1 LGINRG
7 VTPAYAQI
15 SDFLPWDYVSMK
27 HYPYLVCVLL
37 AGVVVLNSCSMPSK
51 STESV
56 PTREAAYTAAAE
68 TVIAQLTQAV
78 QTTVPGMI
86 SSGTPIGPTQINP
99 SQSTDTPS
107 PSVTVTILPTPT
119 ATLTPTES
127 ISSDDPKLRLGD
139 PDWRDTFKNGDNW
152 SLYEDEHV
160 RFQVRDRLL
169 VMTAF
174 QADGRDSWMLTWPEP
189 VNYYLEITAAPQAC
203 SGLDRYGVIFRTDA
217 EVGYL
222 FGFSCDGQYSLR
234 RWNGEDFK
242 MLVDWTSSQ
251 DIRAGGDQ
259 TNRMGLMV
267 QDDQFTLY
275 ANGNRLAETSDVSYS
290 EGGLGLFVA
299 AKDTED
305 FKIQV
310 SEVAYWELP

>member
-1 LGINRG
+1 MR
-7 VTPAYAQI
+7 
-15 SDFLPWDYVSMK
+15 
-27 HYPYLVCVLL
+27 HYSSSVFVLL
-37 AGVVVLNSCSMPSK
+37 AGVVLFSSCSMPSK
-51 STESV
+51 SNESV

-68 TVIAQLTQAV
+68 TVIAQLTQAAR
-78 QTTVPGMI
+78 TTASGVN
-86 SSGTPIGPTQINP
+86 SSATPLGATPISPAQATETT
-99 SQSTDTPS
+99 SPS
-107 PSVTVTILPTPT
+107 PTLTELPSPTTTI
-119 ATLTPTES
+119 TPTES
-127 ISSDDPKLRLGD
+127 IASDDPKLRLGE

-160 RFQVRDRLL
+160 RFDVKDHFL

-174 QADGRDSWMLTWPEP
+174 QADGRDSWMLTLPEP
-189 VNYYLEITAAPQAC
+189 VNYYLEVTAIPQDC

-242 MLVDWTSSQ
+242 ILVDWTSSP
-251 DIRAGGDQ
+251 DIRAGADQ

-275 ANGNRLAETSDVSYS
+275 ANGNLLDEARDDSYS

-299 AKDTED
+299 AKDTEN
-305 FKIQV
+305 FKVQV

>member
-1 LGINRG
+1 
-7 VTPAYAQI
+7 
-15 SDFLPWDYVSMK
+15 
-27 HYPYLVCVLL
+27 
-37 AGVVVLNSCSMPSK
+37 MPSK
-51 STESV
+51 SNESV

-68 TVIAQLTQAV
+68 TVIAQLTQAAR
-78 QTTVPGMI
+78 TTASGVN
-86 SSGTPIGPTQINP
+86 SSATPLGATPISPAQAIE
-99 SQSTDTPS
+99 TPS
-107 PSVTVTILPTPT
+107 PSPTVTELPSPT
-119 ATLTPTES
+119 TTITPTES
-127 ISSDDPKLRLGD
+127 IASDDPKLRLGE

-160 RFQVRDRLL
+160 RFDVKDHFL

-174 QADGRDSWMLTWPEP
+174 QADGRDSWMLTLPEP
-189 VNYYLEITAAPQAC
+189 VNYYLEVTAIPQDC

-242 MLVDWTSSQ
+242 ILVDWTSSP
-251 DIRAGGDQ
+251 DIRAGADQ

-275 ANGNRLAETSDVSYS
+275 ANGNLLDEARDDSYS

-299 AKDTED
+299 AKDTEN
-305 FKIQV
+305 FKVQI